1 MWFGSGASV
10 CSPGEVGR
18 STCECRWCSEETC
31 RCNLGGRSRK
41 LLNHVQQGI
50 RQHSFPLYM
59 GSTRAWYLC
68 CESSGLWGPTSC
80 KCLLIT
86 VLMFYGTFV
95 TARKKFL
102 PVRSIFPYLRPC
114 ILSYLLKSCRKS
126 SSHELPL
133 RVRPALRSAQVM
145 RAMRAA
151 VLQEC
156 EVWEDPAASVREAET
171 LATGS
176 LLTSDTHQ
184 ASAACYF

>member
-10 CSPGEVGR
+10 CSSGEVRR

-31 RCNLGGRSRK
+31 RGHLGGRSRK
-41 LLNHVQQGI
+41 LLNRVQQGI
-50 RQHSFPLYM
+50 RHHSSSTHSL
-59 GSTRAWYLC
+59 STRSGYLC

-80 KCLLIT
+80 NCLLIT
-86 VLMFYGTFV
+86 VHMFYATFV
-95 TARKKFL
+95 TAREKFL
-102 PVRSIFPYLRPC
+102 PVRSMFPYLRPC

-126 SSHELPL
+126 SSRELPL

-145 RAMRAA
+145 RATRAA

-156 EVWEDPAASVREAET
+156 EVWEDPAAAVREAET

-184 ASAACYF
+184 ASPACYF